1 MIKEAKKLNIDD
13 YIKKG
18 YFLGPDQIDPNTGGI
33 TNTVYNLESFNKDIK
48 NIYDVYRNIT
58 KFKGSSN
65 ENVKNLAKKIS
76 KDISQTIRDIKELNE
91 YINLI
96 RQGLL

>member
-13 YIKKG
+13 LIKQG
-18 YFLGPDQIDPNTGGI
+18 YVLGPDQVDPETGGI
-33 TNTVYNLESFNKDIK
+33 TNVVYNIGDFNKDIK
-48 NIYDVYRNIT
+48 NIYDTYRNIT

-65 ENVKNLAKKIS
+65 EKIQNLAKKIS
-76 KDISQTIRDIKELNE
+76 KDISQTIRDIKELKE

-96 RQGLL
+96 RQTLS